1 MRAGG
6 ASLLPAAAL
15 AVGAEAVRSLEAG
28 NWEILALGYLWYTIH
43 VDSLSQLQ
51 AGIQRYLFPE
61 LWDPI
66 IATVLLWPAWVVFGG
81 LGAILLALFRRRPR
95 KRRWFSR

>member
-1 MRAGG
+1 MKIVNICAVLG
-6 ASLLPAAAL
+6 A
-15 AVGAEAVRSLEAG
+15 AVLVTGCVGSKQ
-28 NWEILALGYLWYTIH
+28 NKT
-43 VDSLSQLQ
+43 VDRGFDSKHLSQLQ